1 MLSFFDSENNDDL
14 LKKYLMVDIS
24 DVIYAFK
31 IESVKEIIPVIDMFS
46 IETVSNNLTGLIN
59 LRGKTIPVY
68 DIRGFLGKELKPFSV
83 NQKFLL
89 LEGDKTDFAIIID
102 NVGDI
107 ISISDKDISNINY
120 NRNFDFLKTTII
132 EDKTIIITDAQ
143 GFYNYAQIAEN
154 IKKADTAE
162 LQIKEQTSVEKIKNR
177 TALLNQN
184 GQFILQDET
193 LLNEKF
199 IIFNLEEEIYAF
211 NISYVKEIK
220 KIHMNTIS
228 HVPCVPDFILG
239 IINFRGDYISL
250 LDIKSF
256 LNIEKTNYPEKIEI
270 VILKVNDLKLAIV
283 VDKVLDITA
292 LHIEHMN
299 AEKNTED
306 TFIIGDIPYINNRMI
321 NLLNVEKLFSSE
333 NVNIEVYD

>member
-1 MLSFFDSENNDDL
+1 MLSFFDTENNDDL
-14 LKKYLMVDIS
+14 LKKYLLVDIS
-24 DVIYAFK
+24 ESIYAFK

-46 IETVSNNLTGLIN
+46 IETISNNLTGLIN

-89 LEGDKTDFAIIID
+89 LEGTETDFAIIID

-107 ISISDKDISNINY
+107 INISDKDISNINY
-120 NRNFDFLKTTII
+120 NQTFNFLKTTVLS
-132 EDKTIIITDAQ
+132 DKTIIITDAQ

-154 IKKADTAE
+154 IPKADTEE
-162 LQIKEQTSVEKIKNR
+162 LQLKEQTSVEKIKNR

-184 GQFILQDET
+184 GQFMLQDDT

-199 IIFNLEEEIYAF
+199 IIFNLADEVYAF
-211 NISYVKEIK
+211 NISYIKEIR
-220 KIHMNTIS
+220 KIHTDTIS
-228 HVPCVPDFILG
+228 HIPCVPDFIMG

-256 LNIEKTNYPEKIEI
+256 LNIEKKNYPQKIEI

-283 VDKVLDITA
+283 VDKVIDITA

-299 AEKNTED
+299 AEKNPDD
-306 TFIIGDIPYINNRMI
+306 TFIIGDIPYINNKMI

-333 NVNIEVYD
+333 NVNIEIYD